1 MDWKYFPEV
10 ELKLLHNLVCNLLL
24 KEFDI
29 HILIGLPVDDNC
41 FHVPN
46 PKIVNVFGN
55 KVVENKC
62 QGKIERIETLLLL
75 QLKEPNMSC
84 D

>member
-1 MDWKYFPEV
+1 M
-10 ELKLLHNLVCNLLL
+10 KLLHILVCHLLV
-24 KEFDI
+24 KEFNI
-29 HILIGLPVDDNC
+29 HISIGLLVDDNC

-46 PKIVNVFGN
+46 PKFVNAFGN